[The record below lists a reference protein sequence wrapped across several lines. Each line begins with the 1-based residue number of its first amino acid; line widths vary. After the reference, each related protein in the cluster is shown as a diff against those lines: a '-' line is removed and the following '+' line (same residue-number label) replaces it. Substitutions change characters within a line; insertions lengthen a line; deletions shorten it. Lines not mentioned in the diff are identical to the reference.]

1 MICSPAAG
9 TAGTARLMQDNQA
22 GWLSRAH
29 SQPEILQGYYSQA
42 FNARRSLFFSTR
54 GRARRQVI
62 HPKGLNSKGLNSKGL
77 DLKRLKLKRIQAKG
91 LNLKRLRN
99 QKDSSASIQPHS
111 DLSVKTSDYQHT
123 RPGRRP
129 RAATCAAALRHPAL
143 PKIIT
148 IITIITATT
157 TMHSALGA
165 IK

>member
-1 MICSPAAG
+1 MAF
-9 TAGTARLMQDNQA
+9 
-22 GWLSRAH
+22 GWRCKPRNSHRFGFCNVGK
-29 SQPEILQGYYSQA
+29 PEQI
-42 FNARRSLFFSTR
+42 FFLDKFR
-54 GRARRQVI
+54 VI

-91 LNLKRLRN
+91 LNLKRLQN

-157 TMHSALGA
+157 TTMHSALGA